1 MIRQL
6 IKKFI
11 PHVPLLNHLYKNRIE
26 RLQFAEAQS
35 KARNLEI
42 WKSLFADGEDKI
54 IHKIDDTTSIYLFK
68 DSVLSRLIYEG
79 QFELDEIA
87 FVKEYLKEGEI
98 FIDIGSNIGLF
109 SLVASNKVGSTG
121 KVVAFEPSPVTYNRL
136 KQNARL
142 AKYQNIEIRNLGL
155 SNTESTLTL
164 NISGAGY
171 DAWDTFSV
179 VEAAKR
185 AGQVEVPVSTLDNQL
200 QGLNKTKISIIK
212 IDVEGWEKFVLLG
225 AQEFLKGFAPI
236 LLVEFAGKNT
246 DAAGY
251 KASEI
256 YDTLGGWGYE
266 WYSFKNNQLRTSKKK
281 AEYSDENLIAIKKM
295 HPLPRG

>member
-1 MIRQL
+1 
-6 IKKFI
+6 
-11 PHVPLLNHLYKNRIE
+11 
-26 RLQFAEAQS
+26 
-35 KARNLEI
+35 
-42 WKSLFADGEDKI
+42 LFADGEDKI